1 LNIPGFG
8 KQSKSTETKPEAA
21 EMIRKIKVSC
31 RATDSVLRWTPD
43 SFLLAFPEVTREE
56 LSAIIERLGR
66 ELGRWIEERYEEAA
80 QPTLEWRGASSTSLH
95 SGGDILIETQRLL
108 ERESRMADLQ
118 SEAGST
124 LTQRDKGIALAL
136 ELEVCGENQNNKYF
150 EEKVVT
156 ERVGADRF
164 WCILNQPL
172 MELSPLTVSAP
183 DGTFCE
189 QAVLVQWIQREEA
202 RVAEVQFTKTPDRWV
217 IRGNA

>member
-1 LNIPGFG
+1 
-8 KQSKSTETKPEAA
+8 
-21 EMIRKIKVSC
+21 
-31 RATDSVLRWTPD
+31 
-43 SFLLAFPEVTREE
+43 
-56 LSAIIERLGR
+56 
-66 ELGRWIEERYEEAA
+66 
-80 QPTLEWRGASSTSLH
+80 
-95 SGGDILIETQRLL
+95 
-108 ERESRMADLQ
+108 MADLQ

-217 IRGNA
+217 IRREA